1 MPKKVLVCSLPNR
14 GLVNYAMYIFY
25 ELWYGALISI
35 TMFVQW
41 VHQLKKQKQAPLRFY
56 YLYIY
61 IMAKQNKG
69 APSYL
74 VISATL
80 FWPAL
85 LVALFKAKVSARFLS
100 LVQFEKKTNT
110 LEIALEVNQKWTGW
124 GMEVGWK
131 WAGSGL
137 EVAWKWAGSG
147 LGMGRKQTQ
156 RRLEAGWKHTAN
168 VYRDLQG
175 CKSL

>member
-1 MPKKVLVCSLPNR
+1 MSASV
-14 GLVNYAMYIFY
+14 
-25 ELWYGALISI
+25 
-35 TMFVQW
+35 
-41 VHQLKKQKQAPLRFY
+41 KKQKQAPLRFY

-85 LVALFKAKVSARFLS
+85 LAALFKAKVSARFLS

-110 LEIALEVNQKWTGW
+110 LEIALD
-124 GMEVGWK
+124 WK
-131 WAGSGL
+131 
-137 EVAWKWAGSG
+137 
-147 LGMGRKQTQ
+147 
-156 RRLEAGWKHTAN
+156 
-168 VYRDLQG
+168 
-175 CKSL
+175 